1 MVKVTDRFY
10 INATTNQYVL
20 QEKTKVQDENSK
32 NYGNE
37 IFKDLGYYS
46 SLEDCLRGV
55 LKTTTR
61 EYISAD
67 REDNLKELIKQIE
80 KANEYLQSLNLKV

>member
-10 INATTNQYVL
+10 INATKNQYVL
-20 QEKTKVQDENSK
+20 QEKTKVQDESSK

-37 IFKDLGYYS
+37 VFKDLGYYS
-46 SLEDCLRGV
+46 SLEDCLKGV

-61 EYISAD
+61 EYIGAE
-67 REDNLKELIKQIE
+67 REDSLKELIKQIE
-80 KANEYLQSLNLKV
+80 KANKYLQDLNLKV